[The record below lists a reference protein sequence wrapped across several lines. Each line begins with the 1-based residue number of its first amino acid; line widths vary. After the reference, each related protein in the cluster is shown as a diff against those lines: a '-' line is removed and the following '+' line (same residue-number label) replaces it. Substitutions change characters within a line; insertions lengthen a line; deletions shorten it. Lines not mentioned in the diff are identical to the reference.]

1 VSTPTPPRHA
11 LRRYGNRKI
20 YEPAQRRYVTL
31 EQIAGLL
38 AEGHDVEV
46 ADQRSGE
53 DITNVVLAQVLF
65 ERVKDR
71 SAAIPRSVLVRLVRL
86 AQSAPA
92 WPDWATPQQAAHRT
106 REEAERIAAGLLS
119 RGRLTIEE
127 ALALRHEIAHSAQRL
142 LTDAQRG
149 LEARLHGLL
158 DREGE
163 PIPFQALRERLLSL
177 ATEPEAPTG
186 PASDAP
192 RGRRRGGRKPAPA
205 PSTRRPAR
213 RP

>member
-1 VSTPTPPRHA
+1 MSSPPPTRHA

-31 EQIAGLL
+31 DQIAGLL
-38 AEGHDVEV
+38 ADGHEVEV
-46 ADQRSGE
+46 TDQRTGE
-53 DITNVVLAQVLF
+53 DITSVVLAQVLF

-71 SAAIPRSVLVRLVRL
+71 SGAIPRSVLVRLIRL
-86 AQSAPA
+86 SHASPS
-92 WPDWATPQQAAHRT
+92 WPEWASPQQAAHRT

-119 RGRLTIEE
+119 RGRLSLEE
-127 ALALRHEIAHSAQRL
+127 ALALRHEITHSAQRL
-142 LTDAQRG
+142 LADAQRG

-163 PIPFQALRERLLSL
+163 SLPFQALRERLLSL
-177 ATEPEAPTG
+177 ATEPEAPPG
-186 PASDAP
+186 PASEAP

-205 PSTRRPAR
+205 PRTRRPER
-213 RP
+213 RS